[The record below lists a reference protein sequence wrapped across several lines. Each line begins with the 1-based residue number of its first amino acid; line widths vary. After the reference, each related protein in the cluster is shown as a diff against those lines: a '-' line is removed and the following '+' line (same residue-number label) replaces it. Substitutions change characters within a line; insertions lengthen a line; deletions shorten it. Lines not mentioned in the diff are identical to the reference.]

1 VLDDRPNARPRGQ
14 WPSPEWFLFGVIA
27 LILVRQLLLPPIV
40 GLADNGDFARVL
52 EPLGLQHRAIE
63 WGERYFGWLGQTY
76 VPGPRVPGHL
86 VSSQLLLTGL
96 AKALAGLGSRDGS
109 LDIRTQG
116 AVHLALY
123 LLGIALILR
132 AARTFRPPAR
142 ATIGVA
148 LLLAATD
155 VAWVAPLNSFYG
167 EAATLVF
174 LSLLLGCGLLALRDD
189 RARPW
194 ALPGYFVATALFV
207 AAKPQNYFLALPLMV
222 VPLALWP
229 RLSRARG
236 RAAVLA
242 AAIAVVA
249 LSLFLQARVPWA
261 LRIRNLWNSVFYTAL
276 RDSPDPAGDLAQ
288 FGLGPELVRYA
299 GVPAFADSIPI
310 EAATAR
316 LGYGDV
322 LRFHARHPGRFLR
335 TASACAG
342 NAFVWRDP
350 RMGNY
355 THDSGRPAGTLSRD
369 FALWSRVEGL
379 ALPRSLLFLVVFLG
393 GVLTVGLV
401 EARRAGVGTVAGGT
415 AALCAALALAAGME
429 FGICVVGDGLYDI
442 VKHLYL
448 FQLLFDVC
456 LFAAIAWSVGLAA
469 RGLSRL

>member
-1 VLDDRPNARPRGQ
+1 MLIDRQNARPRSR
-14 WPSPEWFLFGVIA
+14 WPSPEWFLFGLIA

-52 EPLGLQHRAIE
+52 EPLGLQHHATE
-63 WGERYFGWLGQTY
+63 WSERYFGWLGKTY
-76 VPGPRVPGHL
+76 VPGPRVQGHL
-86 VSSQLLLTGL
+86 ESSQLLLSGL

-109 LDIRTQG
+109 LGIRTQG
-116 AVHLALY
+116 VVHLVLY

-132 AARTFRPPAR
+132 AARTFQPPTR
-142 ATIGVA
+142 ATIGAA

-174 LSLLLGCGLLALRDD
+174 LSLLMGFGLLALRDD
-189 RARPW
+189 RALPW
-194 ALPGYFVATALFV
+194 ALPGYFVATALFI
-207 AAKPQNYFLALPLMV
+207 AAKPQNYFLALPLMA
-222 VPLALWP
+222 VPLALLP
-229 RLSRARG
+229 RLSRVRG
-236 RAAVLA
+236 RAAVMT

-249 LSLFLQARVPWA
+249 LGLFLQTRVPWA
-261 LRIRNLWNSVFYTAL
+261 LRVRNLWNSVFYTAL
-276 RDSPDPAGDLAQ
+276 AGSPDPAGDLAQ
-288 FGLGPELVRYA
+288 FGLGPELARFA

-310 EAATAR
+310 EAATANF
-316 LGYGDV
+316 GYGDV
-322 LRFHARHPGRFLR
+322 LRFHVRHPGRFLR

-355 THDSGRPAGTLSRD
+355 TQDSGRPAGTLSRD
-369 FALWSRVEGL
+369 FAIWSRVEGL
-379 ALPRSLLFLVVFLG
+379 VLPRSLLFLVVFLG
-393 GVLTVGLV
+393 GVLAVGV
-401 EARRAGVGTVAGGT
+401 FKARRAGIATMAGGT
-415 AALCAALALAAGME
+415 AWLCAALALAAGME

-448 FQLLFDVC
+448 FQLLFDIC
-456 LFAAIAWSVGLAA
+456 LFAAIAWTVGLAA

>member
-1 VLDDRPNARPRGQ
+1 MFLNRQGARPSGR

-52 EPLGLQHRAIE
+52 EPLGLQHRATE
-63 WGERYFGWLGQTY
+63 WSERYFGWLGKTY
-76 VPGPRVPGHL
+76 VPGPRVQGHL
-86 VSSQLLLTGL
+86 ESSQLLLSGL

-116 AVHLALY
+116 AVHLVFY

-132 AARTFRPPAR
+132 AARTFRPPVR
-142 ATIGVA
+142 ATIGA
-148 LLLAATD
+148 AMLLAATD

-174 LSLLLGCGLLALRDD
+174 LSLLVGCGLLALRDE
-189 RARPW
+189 RTLPW
-194 ALPGYFVATALFV
+194 ALPGYFLATALFV
-207 AAKPQNYFLALPLMV
+207 AAKPQNYFLALPLMA
-222 VPLALWP
+222 VPLALLP

-236 RAAVLA
+236 RAAVVV

-249 LSLFLQARVPWA
+249 LGLFLQTRVPWA
-261 LRIRNLWNSVFYTAL
+261 MRIRNLWNSVFYTAMAQ
-276 RDSPDPAGDLAQ
+276 SPDPAGDLAQ
-288 FGLGPELVRYA
+288 FGLGPELVRFA

-310 EAATAR
+310 EAATAHF
-316 LGYGDV
+316 GYGDV
-322 LRFHARHPGRFLR
+322 LRFHVRHPGRFLR

-342 NAFVWRDP
+342 SAFVWRDP

-355 THDSGRPAGTLSRD
+355 TKDSGQPAGTLARD
-369 FALWSRVEGL
+369 FGFWSRVEGL
-379 ALPRSLLFLVVFLG
+379 VLPRSLLFLVVFLG
-393 GVLTVGLV
+393 GVMAVGIF
-401 EARRAGVGTVAGGT
+401 EAQRAGFATVAGGT
-415 AALCAALALAAGME
+415 ALFCAALALAAGME
-429 FGICVVGDGLYDI
+429 FGVCVVGDGLYDI

-448 FQLLFDVC
+448 FQLLFDIC
-456 LFAAIAWSVGLAA
+456 LFAAIARTVGPVT

>member
-1 VLDDRPNARPRGQ
+1 VLVDRQNARPRGQ
-14 WPSPEWFLFGVIA
+14 WPSPEWFVFGVIA

-52 EPLGLQHRAIE
+52 EPLGLQHRATE
-63 WGERYFGWLGQTY
+63 WSERYFGWLGKTY

-86 VSSQLLLTGL
+86 ESSQLLLSGL

-116 AVHLALY
+116 AVHLVFY

-132 AARTFRPPAR
+132 AARTFRPPVR

-174 LSLLLGCGLLALRDD
+174 LSLLMGCGLLALRDD

-207 AAKPQNYFLALPLMV
+207 AAKPQNYFLALPLMAA
-222 VPLALWP
+222 PLALLP
-229 RLSRARG
+229 RLSRTRG
-236 RAAVLA
+236 RAAVVA

-249 LSLFLQARVPWA
+249 LGLFLQTRVPWA
-261 LRIRNLWNSVFYTAL
+261 MRIRNLWNSVFYTAL
-276 RDSPDPAGDLAQ
+276 AESSDPAGDLAQ
-288 FGLGPELVRYA
+288 FGLGPELVRFS

-310 EAATAR
+310 EAATAHF
-316 LGYGDV
+316 GYGDV
-322 LRFHARHPGRFLR
+322 LRFHASHPGRFLR

-355 THDSGRPAGTLSRD
+355 TQDSGQPAGTLARD
-369 FALWSRVEGL
+369 FAVWSRVEGL
-379 ALPRSLLFLVVFLG
+379 VLPRSLLFLVVFLG
-393 GVLTVGLV
+393 GVMVVGIIG
-401 EARRAGVGTVAGGT
+401 AQRAGVATVAGGT
-415 AALCAALALAAGME
+415 ALFCAALALAAGME
-429 FGICVVGDGLYDI
+429 FGVCVVGDGLYDI

-448 FQLLFDVC
+448 FQLLFDIC
-456 LFAAIAWSVGLAA
+456 LFAAIAWTVGLVT